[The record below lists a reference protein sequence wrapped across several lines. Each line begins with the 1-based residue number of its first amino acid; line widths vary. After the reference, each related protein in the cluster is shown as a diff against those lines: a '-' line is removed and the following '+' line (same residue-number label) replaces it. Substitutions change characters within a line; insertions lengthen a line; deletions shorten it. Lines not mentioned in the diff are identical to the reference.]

1 MNVCPVET
9 TVNLI
14 SNKWKPIIL
23 FRLLG
28 GKMRFGELQKELGQ
42 IAHKSLTNQLR
53 SLEEDGLISRKVYP
67 VVPPKVEYKLT
78 ELGKSMENIL
88 LDMYVWGNEYQEKVL
103 SSK

>member
-28 GKMRFGELQKELGQ
+28 GKMRFGELQKELGN

-53 SLEEDGLISRKVYP
+53 SLEDDKLITRKVYP
-67 VVPPKVEYKLT
+67 VVPPKVEYQLT

-88 LDMYVWGNEYQEKVL
+88 LDMYVWGDEYQKNSL
-103 SSK
+103 LDK